1 MKMLNL
7 RRLAR
12 SPECVTPPFMV
23 RLNSPRTEETHTAIN
38 GLAVRPEPR
47 RRAPIEFSRSPS
59 SLVTGLCALICCTLA
74 LILAPAIGWAQH
86 AQHDTQSSTPGVGA
100 PAIAFDLKSVDGNSV
115 GLASFR
121 GKPLMM
127 NFFASWCDPC
137 REEMPLI
144 NELAGKAGKGGYA
157 VLGIAVEDTRAAIMQ
172 YAQEAKLVFPIA
184 LDLNSTVKRAYRIFG
199 PPATFFIDGQGTIRD
214 VVIGPMTAERA
225 REGLKKA
232 GATL

>member
-1 MKMLNL
+1 MKNPNNRKLSRSILAGL
-7 RRLAR
+7 RSLFWCSAVLILTPAIAR
-12 SPECVTPPFMV
+12 SQQ
-23 RLNSPRTEETHTAIN
+23 TH
-38 GLAVRPEPR
+38 
-47 RRAPIEFSRSPS
+47 S
-59 SLVTGLCALICCTLA
+59 S
-74 LILAPAIGWAQH
+74 
-86 AQHDTQSSTPGVGA
+86 QSSAPGVGV
-100 PAIAFDLKSVDGNSV
+100 PAIPFDLKSVDGNSV

-144 NELAGKAGKGGYA
+144 NDLAGKAGKDGYA
-157 VLGIAVEDTRAAIMQ
+157 VLGIAVEDTRAAVMQ

-214 VVIGPMTAERA
+214 VVVGPMSSERA

>member
-1 MKMLNL
+1 MARTPASSSEARRWIMKNPNNRKL
-7 RRLAR
+7 
-12 SPECVTPPFMV
+12 
-23 RLNSPRTEETHTAIN
+23 
-38 GLAVRPEPR
+38 
-47 RRAPIEFSRSPS
+47 SRSI
-59 SLVTGLCALICCTLA
+59 LATGLRSLFWCSAVLIFT
-74 LILAPAIGWAQH
+74 PAIAWAQH
-86 AQHDTQSSTPGVGA
+86 AHSSQSSAPGVGV
-100 PAIAFDLKSVDGNSV
+100 PAIPFDLKSVDGNSV

-144 NELAGKAGKGGYA
+144 NELASKAGKDGYA
-157 VLGIAVEDTRAAIMQ
+157 VLGIAVEDTRAAVMQ

-214 VVIGPMTAERA
+214 VVIGPITSERA

>member
-1 MKMLNL
+1 MKKH
-7 RRLAR
+7 RRL
-12 SPECVTPPFMV
+12 S
-23 RLNSPRTEETHTAIN
+23 RL
-38 GLAVRPEPR
+38 L
-47 RRAPIEFSRSPS
+47 
-59 SLVTGLCALICCTLA
+59 LVTALCLLVIT
-74 LILAPAIGWAQH
+74 PEIGWAQH
-86 AQHDTQSSTPGVGA
+86 GQHSGQSSVPGAGA
-100 PAIAFDLKSVDGNSV
+100 VASSFELKSLDGKPV
-115 GLASFR
+115 GLANFR
-121 GKPLMM
+121 GKPLMI

-144 NELAGKAGKGGYA
+144 NELAARAGKDGFA

-214 VVIGPMTAERA
+214 VVIGPITPERA